1 MKLFVGL
8 GNPGTKYAGNRHNI
22 GFMAVERIAGRYRFP
37 AWRRKF
43 DGLCTEG
50 EVGGERV
57 LLLKPDTFM
66 NDSGRSVGEAA
77 RFLKIGIADIVVF
90 HDELD
95 LDPGRVKVK
104 VGGGN
109 AGHNGL
115 RSTSAHVGNEYV
127 RVRIGIGH
135 PGSKDAVTHYVLG
148 DFAKSEAGW
157 VELMLDA
164 LAASAGWLAKGDA
177 ARFVKIGIA
186 DIVVFHDELDLDP
199 GRVKVKVG
207 GGNAGHNGLRSTS
220 AHIGNDYTRV
230 RIGIGHPGSK
240 DAVTHYV
247 LGDFAK
253 SESAWV
259 ELMLD
264 ALAASAGWLA
274 KGKSDRFQSDVARLT
289 SVADEPPAPK
299 PVAAKPLAPKPARHP
314 AGERASKAQNAIA
327 ENLKKR
333 LASKKPSGD

>member
-8 GNPGTKYAGNRHNI
+8 GNPGAKYAGNRHNI

-177 ARFVKIGIA
+177 ARFQ
-186 DIVVFHDELDLDP
+186 
-199 GRVKVKVG
+199 
-207 GGNAGHNGLRSTS
+207 T
-220 AHIGNDYTRV
+220 
-230 RIGIGHPGSK
+230 
-240 DAVTHYV
+240 
-247 LGDFAK
+247 
-253 SESAWV
+253 
-259 ELMLD
+259 
-264 ALAASAGWLA
+264 
-274 KGKSDRFQSDVARLT
+274 DVARLT
-289 SVADEPPAPK
+289 AAADATDAAPAKPARDAVAAPK
-299 PVAAKPLAPKPARHP
+299 PVRHP

-327 ENLKKR
+327 ENLKKW